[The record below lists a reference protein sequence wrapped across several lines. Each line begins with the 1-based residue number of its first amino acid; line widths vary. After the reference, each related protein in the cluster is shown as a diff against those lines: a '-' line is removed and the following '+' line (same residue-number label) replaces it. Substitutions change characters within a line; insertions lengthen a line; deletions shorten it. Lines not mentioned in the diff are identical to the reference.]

1 LWVFPGFLDTGVN
14 SGTAVMAR
22 RTGQRDRG
30 KSGIPGKVADSGA
43 GAAVARAVVGGAD
56 GIRGTCAEGRREGK
70 R

>member
-1 LWVFPGFLDTGVN
+1 LVEFSGLSGASII

-22 RTGQRDRG
+22 LAGRRDRG

-43 GAAVARAVVGGAD
+43 GAARGERWWPARQ
-56 GIRGTCAEGRREGK
+56 GRERGK